1 MVKIG
6 VTESQQ
12 AFLRRLAIVFA
23 DPLRLKIVTELYMRA
38 MSPTQFLKEFGGG
51 SVSRVD
57 YHFKT
62 LAQHGWLQL
71 EGQATGGGRRGGT
84 EHLYRAPRL
93 AVFDNDTWSRLPYS
107 IKVAFS
113 STIFGQFVE
122 RARDA
127 IEENTFDA
135 RPDRHFTWTPI
146 LLDERGWNAVI
157 EAVDSLFASLFREQA
172 QAKLRISQSN
182 AEPILATVALGG
194 FESPMRFQDARERS
208 SKAVLDLAESVDT
221 LAPFAV
227 RISKVF
233 GDPVCLKIVTELNL
247 RDMSPTQ
254 FFHEFGGASVSGCR
268 RRFRMLNELG
278 WLRKTGAKTGG
289 KRRRG
294 ATENFYRATG
304 PAIFDNVSWSQIPD
318 SVKATYS
325 WRILEQLSEQVRDAI
340 ETGTLDARPDR
351 HLSWSL
357 LLLDQRGWEQV
368 IGAIDATF
376 DLIRDEQERAKA
388 RIAESSEEPFRVT
401 IVLAAFESPKG
412 STKIL

>member
-1 MVKIG
+1 VVKIE

-12 AFLRRLAIVFA
+12 AFLRRLAVVFG
-23 DPLRLKIVTELYMRA
+23 DPLRLKIVTELYMQA
-38 MSPTQFLKEFGGG
+38 MSPTQFLREFGGG

-62 LAQHGWLQL
+62 LVKYGWLQL
-71 EGQATGGGRRGGT
+71 ERRASGGERRGGT
-84 EHLYRAPRL
+84 EHLYRAPQL

-113 STIFGQFVE
+113 WTIFGQFVE

-127 IEENTFDA
+127 MEANTFDA

-146 LLDERGWNAVI
+146 LLDERGWEEVI
-157 EAVDSLFASLFREQA
+157 AAVDSLFASLFREQI
-172 QAKLRISQSN
+172 QAKRRIAQSN
-182 AEPILATVALGG
+182 AKPILATVALGG
-194 FESPMRFQDARERS
+194 FESPMRFQDMREQR
-208 SKAVLDLAESVDT
+208 SKAVLDLAESVDSPT
-221 LAPFAV
+221 PFTV

-254 FFHEFGGASVSGCR
+254 FFHEFGGASISGCR
-268 RRFRMLNELG
+268 RRFRLLNELG

-304 PAIFDNVSWSQIPD
+304 PAIFDNDSWSQIPA
-318 SVKATYS
+318 SIKSTYS
-325 WRILEQLSEQVRDAI
+325 WRILEQLSEQVKDAI
-340 ETGTLDARPDR
+340 EAGTLDARPDR

-357 LLLDQRGWEQV
+357 LLLDQLGWEHV
-368 IGAIDATF
+368 ISAIDAVF
-376 DLIRDEQERAKA
+376 DLIRDKQEHAKA
-388 RIAESSEEPFRVT
+388 RIAESAKEPFRAT
-401 IVLAAFESPKG
+401 ITLAAFESPKG
-412 STKIL
+412 SKAL